1 MSEMLGN
8 QYFLARKYSLAA
20 NELDKALLKDPASKD
35 IRRKLIICEIERNN
49 IKRALDLFVSLIE
62 EDVAFIIDADPIMDD
77 CPCPEL
83 VYDMEEQ
90 FSDNKSS
97 LDYNLKLAMIWLYCD
112 INKSLRYFNLSLQI
126 DSENKVIKKIIKYL
140 SSYLY
145 LKQTK

>member
-20 NELDKALLKDPASKD
+20 DELEKALSKNPPHKG
-35 IRRKLIICEIERNN
+35 IRRKLIICEIQKGD
-49 IKRALDLFVSLIE
+49 IKRALDLFVSLVE
-62 EDVAFIIDADPIMDD
+62 EDVAFIIDADPILDD

-97 LDYNLKLAMIWLYCD
+97 LDYHLKLAMIWLYCD
-112 INKSLRYFNLSLQI
+112 VNKSMHYFNLSLGMTN
-126 DSENKVIKKIIKYL
+126 EKNAIKKIISHL
-140 SSYLY
+140 TSYL
-145 LKQTK
+145 LKKEQA